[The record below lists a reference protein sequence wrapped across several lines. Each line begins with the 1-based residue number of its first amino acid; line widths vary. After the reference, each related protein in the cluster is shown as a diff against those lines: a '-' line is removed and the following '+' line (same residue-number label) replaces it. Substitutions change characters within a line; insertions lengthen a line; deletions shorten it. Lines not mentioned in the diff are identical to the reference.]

1 MKSLRV
7 ILLFSCIILI
17 PSWLH
22 AEEPNAGFVQGLWY
36 SSETVFADTP
46 TRIYVALRNN
56 TPHDL
61 TATVRFSDNGKRIGS
76 SEVRTLSGRLVEAWV
91 DWTPTYGEHTITAT
105 VDNAELHIIGDGLQ
119 SIDISGIVAED
130 TLMVDYDTD
139 KDGVGDMTDT
149 DDDNDEILDND
160 EKIRGSNPLVPN
172 PKEKTLVEVVKKET
186 SLKTNTDTPS
196 ETESVRIGNGLEKYI
211 DEGATHALLN
221 NVTEKVA
228 SAKQSLDEYRTE
240 RNNDLYG
247 EDSNATTTEMTIGAY
262 TDNATITRSKIET
275 KNSFLSSFISGV
287 SALLQNIYTF
297 LLWFF
302 SRALSYP
309 ALIQFALLIGILYTV
324 YRIAR
329 SVGRRPRN

>member
-1 MKSLRV
+1 MFL
-7 ILLFSCIILI
+7 LI
-17 PSWLH
+17 PFVSYG
-22 AEEPNAGFVQGLWY
+22 AEPNAGFIQGLWY
-36 SSETVFADTP
+36 SADIVFAETP

-56 TPHDL
+56 TPNDL
-61 TATVRFSDNGKRIGS
+61 TAVVHFADNGKKIGS
-76 SEVRTLSGRLVEAWV
+76 SEVSALSGRLVEAWV
-91 DWTPTYGEHTITAT
+91 DWTPTFGEHTITAT
-105 VDNAELHIIGDGLQ
+105 VRDAELHIIGGENQ
-119 SIDISGIVAED
+119 SIDISAIIAED
-130 TLMVDYDTD
+130 TLIVDYDTD
-139 KDGVGDMTDT
+139 KDGTGNETDL
-149 DDDNDEILDND
+149 DDDNDGVSDTD
-160 EKIRGSNPLVPN
+160 EKTRGSNPLVPN

-186 SLKTNTDTPS
+186 PLKTNTETLS
-196 ETESVRIGNGLEKYI
+196 ETESVRIRNGLEKYI

-247 EDSNATTTEMTIGAY
+247 EDSNATTTETTIGAY

-275 KNSFLSSFISGV
+275 KNNFLSSFISGV

-297 LLWFF
+297 VLWVF

-309 ALIQFALLIGILYTV
+309 ALIQFALLIGILYTI

-329 SVGRRPRN
+329 SFGRRPRN